1 MVIFSFLIGGIVGT
15 FLLYF
20 LLQSRFA
27 LAELPMGQRI
37 VCFGG
42 CFVLLCIGDHWVLLF
57 LAGCMA
63 AFAMAYFIGQ
73 ASIGKTIGF
82 TVLFGVLY
90 TTAYGIAQV
99 FASLFPGLDA
109 VNLQLVRLTA
119 LYALV
124 VLAVLF
130 STRWRNALLPVVQI
144 VPIWLISVLLCG
156 LCIWNCGTIGI
167 PMLQFFSLLWLMY
180 CSISLMSVCKQ
191 VQKRLDAARQQ
202 QDAQRQYAMQADYY
216 RQLQEKQAQTRALWH
231 DLNKYLRAAKAET
244 APSEALEQLQSMLDD
259 ATAIV
264 DVGNPVVNVILNEYV
279 QSAKA
284 LGIELRLKVQVPE
297 KLGISA
303 ADLYILIGNTMDN
316 AIEACRALPQYQRF
330 IELTLRTHQDILYYK
345 LANPYDGT
353 TKRPKDAMRGH
364 GLDNARRCVAQY
376 DGQLLTQQDQG
387 FFIVS
392 AHMNQLPNSEA

>member
-1 MVIFSFLIGGIVGT
+1 MVMFSYLIGGILGLL
-15 FLLYF
+15 LLYF
-20 LLQSRFA
+20 LLQSRFT
-27 LAELPMGQRI
+27 LTELPTGQRI
-37 VCFGG
+37 LCFFGCVALLSLGG
-42 CFVLLCIGDHWVLLF
+42 HWALLIPS
-57 LAGCMA
+57 GCMA
-63 AFAMAYFIGQ
+63 AFAMAYFVGQ
-73 ASIGKTIGF
+73 ASISKTVGF

-90 TTAYGIAQV
+90 AAAYGIAQV
-99 FASLFPGLDA
+99 FVALFPGLDT

-119 LYALV
+119 LYTLV
-124 VLAVLF
+124 ALAVLF
-130 STRWRNALLPVVQI
+130 SARWRNVLLPMVQTLP
-144 VPIWLISVLLCG
+144 VWLIAALLCG
-156 LCIWNCGTIGI
+156 LCIWKQDAIGMPI
-167 PMLQFFSLLWLMY
+167 LQFFGLLWLVY
-180 CSISLMSVCKQ
+180 CGIWLLSISRQME
-191 VQKRLDAARQQ
+191 KRLDAARQQ
-202 QDAQRQYAMQADYY
+202 LDTQRQYAMQEDYY
-216 RQLQEKQAQTRALWH
+216 QQLLEKQTRTRALWH

-244 APSEALEQLQSMLDD
+244 APSEALEQLQRMLDD

-264 DVGNPVVNVILNEYV
+264 DVGNSVVNVILNEYA

-303 ADLYILIGNTMDN
+303 ADLYILVGNTMDN
-316 AIEACRALPQYQRF
+316 AIEACRSLPQSQRF

-345 LANPYDGT
+345 VANPYDGT

-392 AHMNQLPNSEA
+392 AHLNQLPQIDT